1 MLHPASPIYEV
12 LIGTSL
18 LIVTIVS
25 ILSVPTIVA
34 LWQDKKEEE
43 ERRNNFDGEKNET
56 RV

>member
-12 LIGTSL
+12 LIGMFL
-18 LIVTIVS
+18 LAVTFGTVLS
-25 ILSVPTIVA
+25 IPTAVA

-43 ERRNNFDGEKNET
+43 RRSNFDGEENET